1 MRFSVSELLSAR
13 YRRSSRVSIFTR
25 ADVCPVKMALADEN
39 RTRQV
44 LGAVAGGVAG
54 MAAMSI
60 VFALLEVETR
70 YEVGIFA
77 GIARFAMVPGNL
89 ALGFLVFVFFG
100 AVVWPLLFVLV
111 EERIPRGPDPARRGM
126 VFATLLW
133 VLFMLAAAGDV
144 TGATLLI
151 YGGLTLV
158 GHLAYGFILGAVYG
172 HVRPD
177 FSLAEVRETR
187 NPR

>member
-1 MRFSVSELLSAR
+1 
-13 YRRSSRVSIFTR
+13 
-25 ADVCPVKMALADEN
+25 MALDDEN
-39 RTRQV
+39 PTRQV
-44 LGAVAGGVAG
+44 LGAIAGGVAG

-60 VFALLEVETR
+60 AFALLEVETR

-77 GIARFAMVPGNL
+77 GIARFVMMPGNL
-89 ALGFLVFVFFG
+89 TLGFLVFVLFG
-100 AVVWPLLFVLV
+100 AVVWPVLFVLA
-111 EERIPRGPDPARRGM
+111 EEYVPGGPDPGRRGLA
-126 VFATLLW
+126 FATLLW
-133 VLFMLAAAGDV
+133 VLFMLTGVGDV

-151 YGGLTLV
+151 YASLTLV

-177 FSLAEVRETR
+177 FSLAEVREAR

>member
-1 MRFSVSELLSAR
+1 
-13 YRRSSRVSIFTR
+13 
-25 ADVCPVKMALADEN
+25 MALADEN
-39 RTRQV
+39 RTRRV
-44 LGAVAGGVAG
+44 LGAIAGGVAG

-60 VFALLEVETR
+60 AFALLEVETR

-77 GIARFAMVPGNL
+77 GIARFVMVPGNL
-89 ALGFLVFVFFG
+89 ALGFLVFVLFG
-100 AVVWPLLFVLV
+100 AIVWPLLFVFV
-111 EERIPRGPDPARRGM
+111 EEHIPGGPDPGRRGLA
-126 VFATLLW
+126 FATVLW
-133 VLFMLAAAGDV
+133 VLFMLTAAGNV

-151 YGGLTLV
+151 YATLTLV

-177 FSLAEVRETR
+177 FSLAEVRERR